1 MSSTKEQILAGS
13 TTAFW
18 DASCNSNLAYRPQFI
33 SNNHTAGQKVLAT
46 IENELRV
53 CDSFVISVAF
63 ITLGGIEPLLQV
75 LQELGNRNI
84 PGKILTTDY
93 NMFTDPRALDKL
105 AGLKNI
111 ELRMYHEVTVS
122 NTSEKADTEKTGF
135 HTKGYIFKKAD
146 LFTVVVGSSNM
157 TMSALTVNKEW
168 NTKLVSAENG
178 EILQNIRR
186 EFEQLWTDQKHTGEY
201 SDFIEEYRTKY
212 NAIRKQRQ
220 VARQAEKNIISFE
233 QYKLQPNK
241 MQVKFINRLKEILQE
256 EKDKAL
262 LISATGTGKT
272 YASAFGVRDA
282 IKPQGKVLFV
292 VHRKQ
297 ILKQA
302 ISSYQQV
309 FGQQKKMVLLTGDD
323 KDFEAIQNADFVFA
337 MITMLSKDEILQMFA
352 PNEFSVAVFDE
363 VHHATANMYQKVL
376 HYFQT
381 DFLLGMT
388 ATPDRTDSGNIY
400 EIFDNNI
407 AYEIR
412 LQQALEYNL
421 LCPFHYF
428 GITDITLNG
437 EYLNDDIIDRAGKG
451 DFTIFNML
459 TSDERVDYVLKQA
472 KYYGYSG
479 NRVKGLIFCSS
490 IRESIALSEKFN
502 QRGLKTIALTGSF
515 NDDERE
521 EAIDR
526 LVSDAREDYLDYILT
541 VNIFNEGVDI
551 PEVNQVI
558 MLRPTESAIVFIQQL
573 GRGLRKYSDKEFVV
587 ILDFIG
593 NYNNNFLIPIALSGD
608 RTYNKDNMR
617 KYMME
622 GASIIPGS
630 SSIHFDEIAKKNIF
644 DAIDRATTP
653 LKFLKEMYFNLKYKL
668 GHVPSIT
675 EFYQYGDIDP
685 ILFIEYK
692 KAAYHKFVQAVD
704 KDSASHK
711 YTDEQE
717 KLLDFVALN
726 LANGKRPHELVM
738 LKQLMESNEIDQ
750 HSFEMLLS
758 DFQRAYRQE
767 DFESAK
773 SVLEM
778 NFINT
783 QSEKEK
789 YQGIT
794 FIKDVPADLTERSHI
809 YYSGIKGVKEQE
821 FVEELRQ
828 LVDYGLMRYRDYF
841 MLDSDEDNLVLY
853 QKYSR
858 KDICRILNWAKD
870 DSMTMYGYRI
880 KYGTC
885 PIFVTYEKKD
895 DISESTKYKDQFIDN
910 TCFSW
915 MTRNRVSEESTE
927 AQQLIHAEEN
937 GLKVFLFVKK
947 SDGEGTDFYYCGRVR
962 PIDWRETTIENDK
975 GSKLPIMNF
984 KLQLDHPVRNDIYEY
999 LTK

>member
-1 MSSTKEQILAGS
+1 MSSRCFRIKIKKLCHSLDTSG
-13 TTAFW
+13 
-18 DASCNSNLAYRPQFI
+18 YR
-33 SNNHTAGQKVLAT
+33 
-46 IENELRV
+46 
-53 CDSFVISVAF
+53 
-63 ITLGGIEPLLQV
+63 
-75 LQELGNRNI
+75 
-84 PGKILTTDY
+84 
-93 NMFTDPRALDKL
+93 
-105 AGLKNI
+105 KNI
-111 ELRMYHEVTVS
+111 CVS
-122 NTSEKADTEKTGF
+122 FWCKGCDKASWKGFICCAQKTDFKTG
-135 HTKGYIFKKAD
+135 
-146 LFTVVVGSSNM
+146 V
-157 TMSALTVNKEW
+157 
-168 NTKLVSAENG
+168 
-178 EILQNIRR
+178 
-186 EFEQLWTDQKHTGEY
+186 
-201 SDFIEEYRTKY
+201 
-212 NAIRKQRQ
+212 
-220 VARQAEKNIISFE
+220 
-233 QYKLQPNK
+233 
-241 MQVKFINRLKEILQE
+241 
-256 EKDKAL
+256 
-262 LISATGTGKT
+262 
-272 YASAFGVRDA
+272 
-282 IKPQGKVLFV
+282 
-292 VHRKQ
+292 
-297 ILKQA
+297 
-302 ISSYQQV
+302 SSYQQV
-309 FGQQKKMVLLTGDD
+309 FGQQKKMALLTGED
-323 KDFEAIQNADFVFA
+323 KDFEAIQKADFVFA
-337 MITMLSKDEILQMFA
+337 MVTMISKDEVLHKFA

-363 VHHATANMYQKVL
+363 VHHAAANMYQKVL
-376 HYFQT
+376 GYFQT
-381 DFLLGMT
+381 NFLLGMT

-400 EIFDNNI
+400 ELFDNNI

-412 LQQALEYNL
+412 LRQAL

-437 EYLNDDIIDRAGKG
+437 ECLNDDIIDRAGKG

-490 IRESIALSEKFN
+490 INESKALSEKFN

-541 VNIFNEGVDI
+541 VNIFNDGVDI

-573 GRGLRKYSDKEFVV
+573 GRGLRKYSEKEFVV

-704 KDSASHK
+704 KDSAAHK

-794 FIKDVPADLTERSHI
+794 FIKDVPADLMERSHI

-895 DISESTKYKDQFIDN
+895 DISESTKYEDQFIDN